1 MHSYTVEGGRRAQVS
16 VVPIMRSGKIL
27 TLGLVA
33 LFLFSLVDL
42 SGSGIPVTDSGLFD
56 SQTGG
61 IQVSEAGSPYVGTGS
76 SLPVSFSG
84 TFVNTSAYTTT
95 TTTLSSDFTAGT
107 SFAVSNASTVLWT
120 AYVLVSPP
128 AEVES
133 LGFTVDYNETE
144 WTPISVTNP
153 IGVGQV
159 FSTDWWYEIGLLYV
173 SESAVATYGLWK
185 IEFTATNHLFDLEM
199 GLSGGALST
208 SDTFGLNDEM
218 LYRTTSS
225 WITGGTTTFVL
236 TDPTGTEW
244 FTGTNTTSG
253 TSNHLLQSF
262 TYRKDITIDRNRHLL
277 TDVNNFPVMIEL
289 TDADLQTD
297 VQSDGDDILFVS
309 NNTILSHQI
318 ELFDQPSGH
327 LVAWVK
333 TNLTGASNTVI
344 SMYYGN
350 ALLGNMENPEDVWTE
365 SFAAVWHLDE
375 DTTAGQS
382 TATHYDSTSGS
393 YDGTQDGNFD
403 DTGIAGTGQHFDGTN
418 DQVDIFSS
426 ESLEPNGDVEISG
439 WFKLDVA
446 HTSASTTT
454 KVLFTKYLNG
464 DNDMHIALVGNG
476 SAAYSNDA
484 ALDGSLVFKTENG
497 GAGQMYKWTA
507 QTSWSAGVW
516 YYFSCFMDA
525 GTPANN
531 RIQINNIVD
540 AGGSSGGITYANVSF
555 TGDWGIGGGLIDQTT
570 GNLAWFDG
578 SMDEVRIASTSTA
591 NGRQVA
597 WRAAEYGN
605 TNDPSTFYSVG
616 SEVERVSPDSQIKKT
631 VNITALAGTWTVSA
645 YYNDSGSF
653 VDYRV
658 GVYERS
664 FIIQHA
670 SSLSLTAPTDAVG
683 DSISA
688 ATIGDSLYVEVDLMD
703 GITAAAIEGAS
714 VSMNWTILGVGTNVD
729 LADFGGGLYGIVL
742 NTSDLQDNVRW
753 RLNIQSSHPYYTDA
767 SEYFFLDLSHDTSLG
782 YTDVSETPIGF
793 DFTATLTYQ
802 DTFDASLLDGA
813 TITFGD
819 GSAVSYDDNTDG
831 TYDVTIPTGAL
842 SAGIHVFTLNASI
855 SGRLYEMASTTISFT
870 LRPHYTVV
878 SVSGDLETPFGVDT
892 PLTVVLLDLDTGSL
906 VDIGDVASFN
916 FTSSYGQQILSS
928 LFSYDMTLDTDSWTV
943 APTDVTLTIVM
954 SSSDYYN
961 PDIYNF
967 QVEIRKHLT
976 SVTVIGNLVTPYG
989 NNTPLTVVITDLD
1002 TGGTVSGTYVQ
1013 TLQFTSSYPLYS
1025 TSSLSATLTTGDNLW
1040 SIGPEAVTLQVT
1052 MQPSS
1057 DYQNPSNYIFQ
1068 VTIRSMATYLY
1079 NEPSDLLFPNGD
1091 DFYIALQLSVS
1102 EIGSNYGD
1110 PIPGLQA
1117 DFSVSNGTYTYPIT
1131 INNFGLG
1138 IYNLTIAASFF
1149 PEGSYTITVTV
1160 NPSNPIYASTQLVII
1175 FDYRPTRSDLTA
1187 NLYTVSTPYDH
1198 DIVLTLFYEDLDR
1211 SLGITTG
1218 TISSLDVTLGY
1229 VHTGGGNYDVTIDVA
1244 GLAIGPHVVTLTADA
1259 PGYDLRN
1266 IDITIIITEIHTDAE
1281 PSLISISIP
1290 VGDTVEFYI
1299 DYNDLDNGVPIDSA
1313 VRNHDWTGAVSPTIV
1328 WNGSTWVVTFT
1339 TTSADSLGT
1348 TVVRFDFDAGG
1359 NYQAAFCEVE
1369 IEVRSHTTLFN
1380 LVNAVEPTAFTGT
1393 IQIELRY
1400 WDWDNNIGIVTDT
1413 DISST
1418 VWNGTHFSAHTLVND
1433 GGGFYTIEISA
1444 ALFGQGVQNF
1454 DITFT
1459 WTGPVQQYE
1468 NKMTTASAN
1477 IVGVDSQL
1485 TLMESAEPTPY
1496 QDSMQYIF
1504 NYAETGGAGITNDT
1518 GNVHIYVSF
1527 QGDITVTGQVTIAE
1541 INSVLEPGNY
1551 SISFSTTIFATTGQI
1566 YMNVY
1571 INWTAGVAPFYTNRF
1586 DVISVRILPR
1596 DTVLSVVPPSP
1607 TAYGEN
1613 ATFSFTFED
1622 ATGGASVPIDDHP
1635 SLTIDLSLADFT
1647 LTWNGVTHSFTVS
1660 FDTSQFG
1667 APLGQKSFTLD
1678 VTWSGAPYYNNRT
1691 GHTVFVTVT
1700 ARQTVLDY
1708 QSPAPT
1714 SYLNNVTFLLNWT
1727 DISSG
1732 SVVGISG
1739 ATVTLYDSLV
1749 PIPAIH
1755 YTVTWIKDGEYQV
1768 DLNTTYY
1775 TNPGSYTLRVEITT
1789 GDFFIIDVI
1798 SERPLSVLYRPTL
1811 LSAEPIGPAAY
1822 NSDLIYIID
1831 FQDRLTFDV
1840 IDADVTFEILN
1851 ASWIFNAVWQPA
1863 FQYYELT
1870 IQTTG
1875 QGLSI
1880 GIQYTLLVRAT
1891 YPEQSP
1897 FYNSDDTFVF
1907 FELRNRA
1914 STLAVI
1920 DTPDPTAYLENADF
1934 RVYYGDVDSSSG
1946 IDADSLEIWK
1956 GITQL
1961 SQGSDF
1967 FVTAEGSGVYLITL
1981 NTTALDGLAY
1991 TTVEV
1996 RAIWSSGSPNH
2007 DNANV
2012 DIDIYVTNRETNV
2025 EITNPPT
2032 EARYLDNVTFTFVY
2046 RDLISGQI
2054 IGSITES
2061 DIQVWSEGS
2070 LLTLGEYMI
2079 TKISSSFTVSVS
2091 STVLSVGLVTN
2102 HNITVRAIW
2111 TGGAPYYFDDSTI
2124 VRVTIRNRVM
2134 AYTALP
2140 AQEAAFGE
2148 SLNLSF
2154 TLLDAD
2160 SDDPIVGAITV
2171 FDLQGGGLTEGLN
2184 LWITDEGTGVYSIRI
2199 DTNALGNPGTFL
2211 FNLDVS
2217 WDGSSPY
2224 YLSLSTIEM
2233 TGIVTKIDTIL
2244 LPIVELV
2251 EEPWSSSVS
2260 VSLQY
2265 KSLLDDSLIDNAEM
2279 RWEWPEALIFA
2290 GPAGF
2295 VGGGI

>member
-173 SESAVATYGLWK
+173 SESAVTTYGLWK

-1057 DYQNPSNYIFQ
+1057 DYC
-1068 VTIRSMATYLY
+1068 
-1079 NEPSDLLFPNGD
+1079 
-1091 DFYIALQLSVS
+1091 
-1102 EIGSNYGD
+1102 
-1110 PIPGLQA
+1110 
-1117 DFSVSNGTYTYPIT
+1117 
-1131 INNFGLG
+1131 
-1138 IYNLTIAASFF
+1138 SF
-1149 PEGSYTITVTV
+1149 
-1160 NPSNPIYASTQLVII
+1160 
-1175 FDYRPTRSDLTA
+1175 
-1187 NLYTVSTPYDH
+1187 
-1198 DIVLTLFYEDLDR
+1198 
-1211 SLGITTG
+1211 
-1218 TISSLDVTLGY
+1218 
-1229 VHTGGGNYDVTIDVA
+1229 
-1244 GLAIGPHVVTLTADA
+1244 
-1259 PGYDLRN
+1259 
-1266 IDITIIITEIHTDAE
+1266 
-1281 PSLISISIP
+1281 
-1290 VGDTVEFYI
+1290 
-1299 DYNDLDNGVPIDSA
+1299 
-1313 VRNHDWTGAVSPTIV
+1313 
-1328 WNGSTWVVTFT
+1328 
-1339 TTSADSLGT
+1339 
-1348 TVVRFDFDAGG
+1348 
-1359 NYQAAFCEVE
+1359 
-1369 IEVRSHTTLFN
+1369 
-1380 LVNAVEPTAFTGT
+1380 
-1393 IQIELRY
+1393 
-1400 WDWDNNIGIVTDT
+1400 
-1413 DISST
+1413 
-1418 VWNGTHFSAHTLVND
+1418 
-1433 GGGFYTIEISA
+1433 
-1444 ALFGQGVQNF
+1444 
-1454 DITFT
+1454 
-1459 WTGPVQQYE
+1459 
-1468 NKMTTASAN
+1468 
-1477 IVGVDSQL
+1477 
-1485 TLMESAEPTPY
+1485 
-1496 QDSMQYIF
+1496 
-1504 NYAETGGAGITNDT
+1504 
-1518 GNVHIYVSF
+1518 
-1527 QGDITVTGQVTIAE
+1527 
-1541 INSVLEPGNY
+1541 
-1551 SISFSTTIFATTGQI
+1551 
-1566 YMNVY
+1566 
-1571 INWTAGVAPFYTNRF
+1571 
-1586 DVISVRILPR
+1586 
-1596 DTVLSVVPPSP
+1596 
-1607 TAYGEN
+1607 
-1613 ATFSFTFED
+1613 
-1622 ATGGASVPIDDHP
+1622 
-1635 SLTIDLSLADFT
+1635 
-1647 LTWNGVTHSFTVS
+1647 
-1660 FDTSQFG
+1660 
-1667 APLGQKSFTLD
+1667 
-1678 VTWSGAPYYNNRT
+1678 
-1691 GHTVFVTVT
+1691 
-1700 ARQTVLDY
+1700 
-1708 QSPAPT
+1708 
-1714 SYLNNVTFLLNWT
+1714 
-1727 DISSG
+1727 
-1732 SVVGISG
+1732 
-1739 ATVTLYDSLV
+1739 
-1749 PIPAIH
+1749 
-1755 YTVTWIKDGEYQV
+1755 
-1768 DLNTTYY
+1768 
-1775 TNPGSYTLRVEITT
+1775 
-1789 GDFFIIDVI
+1789 
-1798 SERPLSVLYRPTL
+1798 
-1811 LSAEPIGPAAY
+1811 
-1822 NSDLIYIID
+1822 
-1831 FQDRLTFDV
+1831 
-1840 IDADVTFEILN
+1840 
-1851 ASWIFNAVWQPA
+1851 
-1863 FQYYELT
+1863 
-1870 IQTTG
+1870 
-1875 QGLSI
+1875 
-1880 GIQYTLLVRAT
+1880 
-1891 YPEQSP
+1891 
-1897 FYNSDDTFVF
+1897 
-1907 FELRNRA
+1907 
-1914 STLAVI
+1914 
-1920 DTPDPTAYLENADF
+1920 
-1934 RVYYGDVDSSSG
+1934 
-1946 IDADSLEIWK
+1946 
-1956 GITQL
+1956 
-1961 SQGSDF
+1961 
-1967 FVTAEGSGVYLITL
+1967 
-1981 NTTALDGLAY
+1981 
-1991 TTVEV
+1991 
-1996 RAIWSSGSPNH
+1996 
-2007 DNANV
+2007 
-2012 DIDIYVTNRETNV
+2012 
-2025 EITNPPT
+2025 
-2032 EARYLDNVTFTFVY
+2032 
-2046 RDLISGQI
+2046 
-2054 IGSITES
+2054 
-2061 DIQVWSEGS
+2061 
-2070 LLTLGEYMI
+2070 
-2079 TKISSSFTVSVS
+2079 
-2091 STVLSVGLVTN
+2091 
-2102 HNITVRAIW
+2102 
-2111 TGGAPYYFDDSTI
+2111 
-2124 VRVTIRNRVM
+2124 
-2134 AYTALP
+2134 
-2140 AQEAAFGE
+2140 
-2148 SLNLSF
+2148 
-2154 TLLDAD
+2154 
-2160 SDDPIVGAITV
+2160 
-2171 FDLQGGGLTEGLN
+2171 
-2184 LWITDEGTGVYSIRI
+2184 
-2199 DTNALGNPGTFL
+2199 
-2211 FNLDVS
+2211 
-2217 WDGSSPY
+2217 
-2224 YLSLSTIEM
+2224 
-2233 TGIVTKIDTIL
+2233 
-2244 LPIVELV
+2244 
-2251 EEPWSSSVS
+2251 
-2260 VSLQY
+2260 
-2265 KSLLDDSLIDNAEM
+2265 
-2279 RWEWPEALIFA
+2279 
-2290 GPAGF
+2290 
-2295 VGGGI
+2295 